1 MRLLQQPGISETL
14 LQPNALFCG
23 ADVAY
28 ASLDYKVSVQYAD
41 TPYGYNLYNLDLI
54 QAPCNWNQ
62 ETIGSKDIAV
72 CIIDSGIQT
81 NHPDL
86 AANIWVNT
94 AEIPNNGIDDDGNG
108 MASLLPTNPILVSI
122 PNRCVHFY
130 LSRHGCLHC
139 HQLQYKKACAFKY
152 IAGFSGPSTELCI
165 WSLPMGADPN
175 QPYVACIAC
184 ALDLQAASKHKHSS
198 VLSQSVHFVLKL
210 L

>member
-1 MRLLQQPGISETL
+1 MQQPL
-14 LQPNALFCG
+14 KLFLQLNTCFYG

-62 ETIGSKDIAV
+62 ETVGSKDIAV

-94 AEIPNNGIDDDGNG
+94 AEVPNNGIDDDGNG
-108 MASLLPTNPILVSI
+108 MICAQQT
-122 PNRCVHFY
+122 
-130 LSRHGCLHC
+130 
-139 HQLQYKKACAFKY
+139 QL
-152 IAGFSGPSTELCI
+152 
-165 WSLPMGADPN
+165 
-175 QPYVACIAC
+175 
-184 ALDLQAASKHKHSS
+184 
-198 VLSQSVHFVLKL
+198 
-210 L
+210 

>member
-1 MRLLQQPGISETL
+1 MVLQVATGRAKGTIENADLPCNKLAIKTSLYVTILLY
-14 LQPNALFCG
+14 G

-62 ETIGSKDIAV
+62 ETTGSKDIAV

-86 AANIWVNT
+86 AANIWVNN

-108 MASLLPTNPILVSI
+108 M
-122 PNRCVHFY
+122 
-130 LSRHGCLHC
+130 
-139 HQLQYKKACAFKY
+139 
-152 IAGFSGPSTELCI
+152 STL
-165 WSLPMGADPN
+165 
-175 QPYVACIAC
+175 
-184 ALDLQAASKHKHSS
+184 
-198 VLSQSVHFVLKL
+198 
-210 L
+210 

>member
-1 MRLLQQPGISETL
+1 MQSLLRVTIL
-14 LQPNALFCG
+14 LCC

-62 ETIGSKDIAV
+62 ETIGSQDIAV

-86 AANIWVNT
+86 AANVWVNN

-108 MASLLPTNPILVSI
+108 MSSVYDVDPTVGSMLFACVSNGAACCILDHHLQPDAHMQVHCRPSRPILGMV
-122 PNRCVHFY
+122 P
-130 LSRHGCLHC
+130 
-139 HQLQYKKACAFKY
+139 
-152 IAGFSGPSTELCI
+152 
-165 WSLPMGADPN
+165 
-175 QPYVACIAC
+175 
-184 ALDLQAASKHKHSS
+184 
-198 VLSQSVHFVLKL
+198 
-210 L
+210 

>member
-1 MRLLQQPGISETL
+1 MKIPPLQSIQLVPDCFL
-14 LQPNALFCG
+14 VHG

-28 ASLDYKVSVQYAD
+28 ASLDYKVSVQYSD

-62 ETIGSKDIAV
+62 ETTGSKNIAV

-108 MASLLPTNPILVSI
+108 TRA
-122 PNRCVHFY
+122 
-130 LSRHGCLHC
+130 
-139 HQLQYKKACAFKY
+139 
-152 IAGFSGPSTELCI
+152 
-165 WSLPMGADPN
+165 
-175 QPYVACIAC
+175 
-184 ALDLQAASKHKHSS
+184 
-198 VLSQSVHFVLKL
+198 
-210 L
+210 